1 MAKGGPWD
9 KKKRLRSTKLK
20 APGNPALKVEAESN
34 PREELELCVH
44 VGVGVGWPFTSTGI
58 CTKGAAHATE
68 ISHLNIINGP

>member
-44 VGVGVGWPFTSTGI
+44 VGVGVG
-58 CTKGAAHATE
+58 
-68 ISHLNIINGP
+68 

>member
-44 VGVGVGWPFTSTGI
+44 VGVGVGCLLYTSDAADETSTV
-58 CTKGAAHATE
+58 
-68 ISHLNIINGP
+68 